1 MSLIQKISEK
11 LGLNQGPKL
20 PIPEFYRAYEKLF
33 EVKYDENTLLS
44 QAEYAIIDTEAT
56 GLDLDTDEIISI
68 GGVTLTNQ
76 SIDISRSISFY
87 IKGRKISDREAL
99 ALHGILPDQPFGI
112 DELAALESLI
122 NFIGNKII
130 VGHYI
135 GFDLK
140 MINMLLKKYRAPALK
155 NKVLDTAELTK
166 RLDFPLR
173 NYQFA
178 VNKEYTLDALCAR
191 YGVIPKARHTAAGDA
206 YITAIL
212 FQKLLSDLDKKGISQ
227 VKDLKR

>member
-1 MSLIQKISEK
+1 MSLIKKISER
-11 LGLNQGPKL
+11 LGFSQEPKL
-20 PIPEFYRAYEKLF
+20 PVPDFYKPYMALF
-33 EVKYDENTLLS
+33 EKKEDENTLLS
-44 QAEYAIIDTEAT
+44 KAEYAIIDSEAT
-56 GLDLDTDEIISI
+56 GLDLEKDEIISI
-68 GGVTLTNQ
+68 GGVTLINQ
-76 SIDISRSISFY
+76 SIDISQSISFY
-87 IKGRKISDREAL
+87 IKGRKISDREAP
-99 ALHGILPDQPFGI
+99 ALHGILPDQPFGM
-112 DELAALESLI
+112 DEFSALEALI

-140 MINMLLKKYRAPALK
+140 MINLLLKKYGAPPLK

>member
-1 MSLIQKISEK
+1 
-11 LGLNQGPKL
+11 
-20 PIPEFYRAYEKLF
+20 
-33 EVKYDENTLLS
+33 
-44 QAEYAIIDTEAT
+44 
-56 GLDLDTDEIISI
+56 
-68 GGVTLTNQ
+68 
-76 SIDISRSISFY
+76 
-87 IKGRKISDREAL
+87 
-99 ALHGILPDQPFGI
+99 
-112 DELAALESLI
+112 
-122 NFIGNKII
+122 
-130 VGHYI
+130 
-135 GFDLK
+135 
-140 MINMLLKKYRAPALK
+140 MINILLKKYGAPALK

-191 YGVIPKARHTAAGDA
+191 YGVIPKARHTAAGAA